1 MNEQKSDIIDVSSI
15 EFTISELWL
24 LNSFVRHDEDAINR
38 KRWPVV
44 STELNEQITLAI
56 IACEDSGLEEY
67 TLLLTKGDLLLIDY
81 HIRCDTKTPEGAK
94 GKEIL
99 LKIYRAR
106 RGILLGPL
114 ADDTEEESYKE
125 AMKRIGEEKAE
136 KAKKRRKIRKEVSDA
151 NASTDDD
158 SEPDSV
164 AV

>member
-1 MNEQKSDIIDVSSI
+1 MDKQKGDIIEESSI
-15 EFTISELWL
+15 EFTINELWL
-24 LNSFVRHDEDAINR
+24 LNSFVRHDEDAINK

-44 STELNEQITLAI
+44 STELNEQIALAI
-56 IACEDSGLEEY
+56 VACEDSGLEGY

-106 RGILLGPL
+106 RDMLLGPL

-125 AMKRIGEEKAE
+125 AMKRIVEEKAE
-136 KAKKRRKIRKEVSDA
+136 KAKKRRKRRKEVSDA
-151 NASTDDD
+151 NTDTDTNDD
-158 SEPDSV
+158 PDSV